1 MENIDINLVD
11 WSRWQ
16 FALTACY
23 HWLFVPLTLGL
34 GLIIAIMETKYVRS
48 GDVFWKKN
56 TQFWMRLFG
65 VNFAIGVA
73 TGLILEFEFGTN
85 WSNYSWFVGD
95 IFGAPLAIE
104 GIFAFFLEAT
114 FMAVMFFG
122 WNKVGKKFHLFSTW
136 MVALGANLSAL
147 WILVANAWMQSPV
160 GMQFNPDTARNEMIN
175 FWEIVLSPMAVFKF
189 THTVASSFMLGAA
202 FVMGVSAWFLLK
214 KREEKIAKTSM
225 KIASVVGLLAAV
237 ATAYTGDGSAYT
249 VSQAQPMKLAAMEAL
264 YEGETG
270 AGLITMGILNHDKET
285 NDDQEPHVFKIEIPK
300 MLSILAFRDPSAFV
314 PGIEDLVNGAP
325 EYGILSTQEK
335 MTRGKIAIETLRQ
348 YQDAKKKKDELTTT
362 ALLPKFDRS
371 LPEGESFY
379 QDYFQYFGYGFL
391 QKAEDTVPNVPLVFY
406 SFRLMIM
413 VGVFFIFIF
422 AYCIY
427 LLFSKQDIVKHKYIL
442 YALIAGVPIAYIGS
456 MLGWVVAE
464 TGRQPWVIQ
473 NMMPANVAV
482 SNISVTSVQ
491 TTFWI
496 FVVLFTTL
504 LIAEIK
510 IMLNQINK
518 GPKEEK

>member
-1 MENIDINLVD
+1 METMDISLVD

-48 GDVFWKKN
+48 GDLFWKKN

-122 WNKVGKKFHLFSTW
+122 WNKVSKHFHLFSTW

-147 WILVANAWMQSPV
+147 WILVANAWMQNPV
-160 GMQFNPDTARNEMIN
+160 GMQFNPDMARNEMVN
-175 FWEIVLSPMAVFKF
+175 FWEVLFSQMAMFKF

-214 KREEKIAKTSM
+214 KREEKMAKSSM
-225 KIASVVGLLAAV
+225 KIAVIVGFI
-237 ATAYTGDGSAYT
+237 ATLGTVYTGDGSAYT
-249 VSQAQPMKLAAMEAL
+249 VSQSQPMKLAAMEAL
-264 YEGETG
+264 YKGEKG
-270 AGLITMGILNHDKET
+270 AGLITLGLLNHDKQI
-285 NDDQEPHVFKIEIPK
+285 NDGKNPHLLKLEIPK
-300 MLSILAFRDPSAFV
+300 MHSILAYRDVDAFV
-314 PGIEDLVNGAP
+314 PGIEDLLNGSP
-325 EYGILSTQEK
+325 EYGILSTAEK
-335 MTRGKIAIETLRQ
+335 MRRGSVAIEQLRA
-348 YQDAKKKKDELTTT
+348 YQQAKKDKDEKTLS

-371 LPEGESFY
+371 SAEGNAFY
-379 QDYFQYFGYGFL
+379 QAYFQYFGYGFL
-391 QKAEDTVPNVPLVFY
+391 KQAEDTVPNVPLVFY
-406 SFRLMIM
+406 SFRLMIL
-413 VGVFFIFIF
+413 VGVFFILIF

-427 LLFSKQDIVKHKYIL
+427 LLFSKQNIQKHRYIL
-442 YALIAGVPIAYIGS
+442 YALIVGVPLAYLGS

-464 TGRQPWVIQ
+464 VGRQPWVVYGV
-473 NMMPANVAV
+473 MRTKDALSPV
-482 SNISVTSVQ
+482 S
-491 TTFWI
+491 
-496 FVVLFTTL
+496 
-504 LIAEIK
+504 AE
-510 IMLNQINK
+510 
-518 GPKEEK
+518 